1 MWDFFAGL
9 LRRLFEHR
17 NIFRFWDGRR
27 YRRIDPWTAYR
38 ATLDYD
44 GWNWDETPK
53 LIAQD
58 GEEAAMLRL
67 KLDAIQTAVDM
78 VRKVFNVRTVDQRGL
93 TEEECIALLW
103 QFSSFVFAVKKNGR
117 QPQTSPQPSD
127 SPQAEATKPDS
138 GFGLTDT
145 ESGHEMRSGFPE
157 ESPGG

>member
-9 LRRLFEHR
+9 FRRLSERR

-27 YRRIDPWTAYR
+27 YRRVDPWTAYR

-58 GEEAAMLRL
+58 GEEEAMLRL

-78 VRKVFNVRTVDQRGL
+78 VRKVFGVRPVDQRGL

-117 QPQTSPQPSD
+117 QPQTLPASTESVPVKV
-127 SPQAEATKPDS
+127 TNPDS

-145 ESGHEMRSGFPE
+145 ASELEKRSGFPE